1 MTKEVL
7 VAISGLQYELNENE
21 ALEVITPGE
30 YYCKNGKHYVLYEEV
45 LEEDHSITKNTLKV
59 SGNQVDILR
68 KGSINVHLIF
78 EENTSNMT
86 YYNTPFGDLLIG
98 INTHKITT
106 TETEDRIQV
115 EIHYGLDVNYSHVSD
130 CKIKIDIKPR
140 MIQQL
145 S

>member
-7 VAISGLQYELNENE
+7 VTISGLQYELNENE

-45 LEEDHSITKNTLKV
+45 LEEDHSITKNTLKI

-86 YYNTPFGDLLIG
+86 YYNTPFGDLMIG

-106 TETEDRIQV
+106 TEKEDRMQV

-140 MIQQL
+140 MIQ
-145 S
+145 